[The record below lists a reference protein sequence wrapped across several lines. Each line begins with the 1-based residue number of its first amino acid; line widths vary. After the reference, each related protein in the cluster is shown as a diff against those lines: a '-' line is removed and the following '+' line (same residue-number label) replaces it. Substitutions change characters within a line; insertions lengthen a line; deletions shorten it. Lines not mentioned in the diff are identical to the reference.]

1 MGLTDKTRFLTG
13 LSSEDSPLFA
23 MLYDRCARSEKF
35 GGPMFGDFLSMDQ
48 QSRLAQRQGSL
59 PARNMTLFGGY
70 EGAERRMPGFNA
82 RNRDFPI
89 CAIEISGKGLGAL
102 THRDYL
108 GALMGLGIERR
119 KLGDISVS
127 EDGAVV
133 FAARDITEYILTTL
147 SSVGKYPVQT
157 RELPLDSI
165 HIGDGKFQEITGT
178 VASLRL
184 DSVVSLFA
192 GKGRSTAAELIKAGR
207 VYVNGISTDRTD
219 MKLLGGEVITV
230 RGFGRATLEVGGLS
244 KKERIFVTLKK
255 YA

>member
-1 MGLTDKTRFLTG
+1 MTDKTRFLTG
-13 LSSEDSPLFA
+13 LSNEDIPLFA

-35 GGPMFGDFLSMDQ
+35 GGPMFGDFLSIDQ
-48 QSRLAQRQGSL
+48 QSRLEQRKAAL

-82 RNRDFPI
+82 ENGDFPI
-89 CAIEISGKGLGAL
+89 CAIKISGRWLSAL

-127 EDGAVV
+127 DDGAVV
-133 FAARDITEYILTTL
+133 FAVRDIAEYILTAL
-147 SSVGKYPVQT
+147 SSVGKYSVQT
-157 RELPLDSI
+157 QQLPIDSL
-165 HIGDGKFQEITGT
+165 HVGNGKFQEITGT

-184 DSVVSLFA
+184 DSVVSLFV
-192 GKGRSTAAELIKAGR
+192 GKGRAAAAELIKAGR
-207 VYVNGISTDRTD
+207 VYVNGIGTDRTD

-255 YA
+255 NA